1 VRLNKLAELRNSW
14 RFLTAAFVGLAFGY
28 TLNLYLANTFAPYLL
43 REFGWQKSQFAL
55 LGETVLAAT
64 VTLPVVGRLTDT
76 FGARRI
82 VAVGVSLTP
91 FLFIAL
97 SRMTGSFSQF
107 FLLNVLQTIVGTMTT
122 SLVYS
127 RLIAQNFH
135 RMRGLALAVAACA
148 APAVGALVTR
158 PLVVFIDMHGWRAG
172 YLLVG
177 AATAV
182 GGATAF
188 ALIPSRQETAVDTA
202 GPAAGGRSWRDY
214 REILRSNAFRTIA
227 VGMLLCN
234 FTLMVQ
240 SSQLKLVLLDHGLP
254 SDIASS
260 MLSIY
265 ALGIVCG
272 RIVCG
277 LALDRFAT
285 HVVAALSLGL
295 PCIGLFIL
303 GSGSHGLPLVTLAVT
318 TVGLSMGAELDVVA
332 YLAARYFRREIYS
345 TVYGLIVPMVS
356 LSGAGGSL
364 LLSLT
369 LKGTGTF
376 SLFLYLAA
384 AATLVGS
391 GFFLLLGSPR
401 IARYEPCPAQPC

>member
-1 VRLNKLAELRNSW
+1 MNKLAELRSSW
-14 RFLTAAFVGLAFGY
+14 RFLAAAFVGLASGY

-43 REFGWQKSQFAL
+43 HEFGWSKSQFAL
-55 LGETVLAAT
+55 LGETVLVAI
-64 VTLPVVGRLTDT
+64 VTLPVVGRLTDA
-76 FGARRI
+76 FGARRM
-82 VAVGVSLTP
+82 VAVGASLTP
-91 FLFIAL
+91 LLFVAL
-97 SRMTGSFSQF
+97 SRMNGSFSCF

-148 APAVGALVTR
+148 APAIGALVTR
-158 PLVVFIDMHGWRAG
+158 PLVAFIDLHGWRAG
-172 YLLVG
+172 YLLVA

-182 GGATAF
+182 GGAIAF
-188 ALIPSRQETAVDTA
+188 ALIPPPRVTASA
-202 GPAAGGRSWRDY
+202 PIGPAAASRTWGDY
-214 REILRSNAFRTIA
+214 REIFGSSAFRSIA
-227 VGMLLCN
+227 AGMLLCN

-240 SSQLKLVLLDHGLP
+240 SSQLKLVLLDRGLA
-254 SDIASS
+254 SQTASS
-260 MLSIY
+260 MLSVY
-265 ALGIVCG
+265 ALGIVIG
-272 RIVCG
+272 RIACG

-303 GSGSHGLPLVTLAVT
+303 ASGLHGIPWVALAVM

-332 YLAARYFRREIYS
+332 YLAARYFRRDIYS

-356 LSGAGGSL
+356 LSGAAGSL

-369 LKGTGTF
+369 IRSTGAF
-376 SLFLYLAA
+376 NLFLYLAA
-384 AATLVGS
+384 AATLLGS
-391 GFFLLLGSPR
+391 SFFLLLGRPR
-401 IARYEPCPAQPC
+401 ITRYETCPAQPC